1 MTSAR
6 AVWWTLRVGAAL
18 CFIGHGAFGII
29 TKEAW
34 LPFFA
39 LVGIGRDAAF
49 ALMPVIGTV
58 DIAIGLS
65 VLIAPRP
72 AALLYM
78 TIWSVWTA
86 ALRPITSD
94 SVFEML
100 ERAGNYGV
108 PLAMLLMCWPRT
120 GSEWVTAA
128 VPRPMTPDLQRA
140 LRAVLTTTAALLI
153 VGHGAL
159 GIRGT
164 PTLASHYIALGVAPG
179 SATTTAALVGWLE
192 LALVVGLVLRPSASM
207 ALALMAWK
215 MGTESLWLVA
225 GAPVWEFVERAGS
238 YAAPLALALVIGVR
252 RRSASASHLPALRTL
267 AIMALLGAS
276 VPAMASAQARD
287 SVPWQTRINQLDD
300 RPLLA
305 ALRAGGLVL
314 ACRHAITP
322 DGVRDESSTDRA
334 LQRNLSEEGREQ
346 AIAIGRAVRAARIGI
361 GPVLAS
367 PMYRTRESAELA
379 FGDSAVELSPLL
391 RREPPMSEIM
401 PLFTRQPPEE
411 KNRVLMT
418 HQGTLYRMLTMFRRP
433 EIREGDCVV
442 LRPDDRAGT
451 FHVIA
456 KLSLADWERLAK
468 L

>member
-1 MTSAR
+1 MASAR
-6 AVWWTLRVGAAL
+6 ALWWTLRVGAAL

-49 ALMPVIGTV
+49 TLMPAIGTI
-58 DIAIGLS
+58 DIAIGIS
-65 VLIAPRP
+65 VLFAPRP

-78 TIWSVWTA
+78 SVWSLWTA
-86 ALRPITSD
+86 ALRPLTGD
-94 SVFEML
+94 PVFEML

-108 PLAMLLMCWPRT
+108 PLAMLLICWPRT
-120 GSEWVTAA
+120 PREWLTAA
-128 VPRPMTPDLQRA
+128 VPRPLTPDLQRTLRTA
-140 LRAVLTTTAALLI
+140 LIATTALLL

-164 PTLASHYIALGVAPG
+164 STLTSHYVALGVAPA
-179 SATTTAALVGWLE
+179 SAASTAALVGWLE
-192 LALVVGLVLRPSASM
+192 LALVAALVLRPSASL
-207 ALALMAWK
+207 ALALVAWK
-215 MGTESLWLVA
+215 MATESLWLVA

-252 RRSASASHLPALRTL
+252 RSVGPSRLPAMRTL
-267 AIMALLGAS
+267 AMIAVLGAS
-276 VPAMASAQARD
+276 IPASASAQARD
-287 SVPWQTRINQLDD
+287 SIPWQTRINRLDD
-300 RPLLA
+300 RSLLA
-305 ALRAGGLVL
+305 ALRGGGLIL
-314 ACRHAITP
+314 ACRHAMTP

-361 GPVLAS
+361 GPVLSS

-401 PLFTRQPPEE
+401 PLFTRQPPEG

-442 LRPDDRAGT
+442 LRPDDEAGT
-451 FHVIA
+451 FQVIA
-456 KLSLADWERLAK
+456 KLSLADWERLAR